1 MCVSSAQV
9 FDAEGVE
16 ATCHRLVDGLK
27 ANHHRRSNDGVDLD
41 VLLSY
46 LKMRVFKDKKGETA
60 SVAVRM
66 GVIEL
71 SLTYLNSTTAHS
83 FHPKVRAIA
92 SK

>member
-1 MCVSSAQV
+1 M

-16 ATCHRLVDGLK
+16 ATFRRLVDGLK
-27 ANHHRRSNDGVDLD
+27 AHRTDDSGVDVD

-46 LKMRVFKDKKGETA
+46 LKTRVFKDKTGETA

-66 GVIEL
+66 GAIEL
-71 SLTYLNSTTAHS
+71 CLTYLNSTTAHS
-83 FHPKVRAIA
+83 FNPKVRNKA